1 MRRVGVGLVLLCVT
15 LLSGCANLKAVRG
28 FAEETRRISE
38 AFDPML
44 GQAVEQCRLAFLHRR
59 VYTTDA
65 PLSGFD
71 AEAAWQR
78 ATQSCR
84 PIEDSNGT
92 AQAMSRALAD
102 YASQL
107 MALAD
112 DGSGGSGGTEAI
124 GENHEALAGKLEQFQ
139 DAPRDQLGAIGNL
152 LRFVSRGAS
161 ARSKQEAIAEALG
174 HEEAVGALADA
185 LVVHAE
191 RVHGAYLRQRLA
203 DQDVLADALRSE
215 TASPTSSR
223 LWLMDL
229 HAQTRLLK
237 ERQQSVA
244 RLRAAVAQMKVALH
258 DLRTH
263 LTTLSAQE
271 RWVEVR
277 KLGREV
283 RGLHRQRGQAF

>member
-1 MRRVGVGLVLLCVT
+1 MRRVGLVLLLCVT
-15 LLSGCANLKAVRG
+15 LLSGCANLKAVRS

-44 GQAVEQCRLAFLHRR
+44 GQAVEQCRLTFLHRR

-78 ATQSCR
+78 ATQSCQ
-84 PIEDSNGT
+84 PIEERNAT
-92 AQAMSRALAD
+92 AQAMSSALAD

-112 DGSGGSGGTEAI
+112 DGAGGGTEAI
-124 GENHEALAGKLEQFQ
+124 GEDHEALAGKLDQFQ

-152 LRFVSRGAS
+152 LRFVSRGVS

-185 LVVHAE
+185 LVVYAE

-215 TASPTSSR
+215 TASPISSR

-229 HAQTRLLK
+229 HAQTRLLT
-237 ERQQSVA
+237 ERQQSIA
-244 RLRAAVAQMKVALH
+244 RLRTAVAQMKVALH

-263 LTTLSAQE
+263 LNTLSAQE

-283 RGLHRQRGQAF
+283 RGLHRQLGQAF

>member
-1 MRRVGVGLVLLCVT
+1 MRRVGLVLLCVT

-44 GQAVEQCRLAFLHRR
+44 GQTVEQCRLAFLHRR

-78 ATQSCR
+78 ATQSCQ
-84 PIEDSNGT
+84 PIEERNVT

-112 DGSGGSGGTEAI
+112 DGAGGGTEAI
-124 GENHEALAGKLEQFQ
+124 GEDHEALAGKLDQFQ

-185 LVVHAE
+185 LVVYAE

-215 TASPTSSR
+215 TASPISSR

-229 HAQTRLLK
+229 HAQTRLLA
-237 ERQQSVA
+237 ERQQSIA
-244 RLRAAVAQMKVALH
+244 RLRTAVAQMKVALH

-271 RWVEVR
+271 RWIEVR

-283 RGLHRQRGQAF
+283 RGLHRQLGQAF

>member
-1 MRRVGVGLVLLCVT
+1 MRRVGLVLLCVT

-71 AEAAWQR
+71 ADAAWQR
-78 ATQSCR
+78 ATQSCQ
-84 PIEDSNGT
+84 PIEERNAT

-102 YASQL
+102 YANQL

-112 DGSGGSGGTEAI
+112 DGAGGGTEAI
-124 GENHEALAGKLEQFQ
+124 GEDHEALAGKLDQFQ

-152 LRFVSRGAS
+152 LRFVSRGVS

-185 LVVHAE
+185 LVVYAE

-229 HAQTRLLK
+229 HAQTRLLA
-237 ERQQSVA
+237 ERQQSIA

-283 RGLHRQRGQAF
+283 RGLHRQLGQAF

>member
-1 MRRVGVGLVLLCVT
+1 MRRVGLVLLCVT

-44 GQAVEQCRLAFLHRR
+44 GQTVEQCRLAFLHRR

-78 ATQSCR
+78 ATQSCQ
-84 PIEDSNGT
+84 PIEERNAT

-112 DGSGGSGGTEAI
+112 DGAGGGTEVI
-124 GENHEALAGKLEQFQ
+124 GEDHEALAGKLDQFQ

-185 LVVHAE
+185 LVVYAE

-215 TASPTSSR
+215 TASPISSR

-229 HAQTRLLK
+229 HAQTRLLA
-237 ERQQSVA
+237 ERQQSIA
-244 RLRAAVAQMKVALH
+244 RLRTAVAQMKVALH

-271 RWVEVR
+271 RWIEVR

-283 RGLHRQRGQAF
+283 RGLHRQLGQAF

>member
-1 MRRVGVGLVLLCVT
+1 MRRVGLVLLCVT

-44 GQAVEQCRLAFLHRR
+44 GQTVEQCRLAFLHRR

-78 ATQSCR
+78 ATQSCQ
-84 PIEDSNGT
+84 PIEERNAT

-112 DGSGGSGGTEAI
+112 DGAGGGTEAI
-124 GENHEALAGKLEQFQ
+124 GEDHEALAGKLDQFQ

-185 LVVHAE
+185 LVVYAE

-215 TASPTSSR
+215 TASPISSR

-229 HAQTRLLK
+229 HAQTRLLA
-237 ERQQSVA
+237 ERQQSIA
-244 RLRAAVAQMKVALH
+244 RLRTAVAQMKVALH

-271 RWVEVR
+271 RWIEVR

-283 RGLHRQRGQAF
+283 RGLHRQLGQAF

>member
-1 MRRVGVGLVLLCVT
+1 MRRVGLVLLCVT

-44 GQAVEQCRLAFLHRR
+44 GQTVEQCRLAFLHRR

-78 ATQSCR
+78 ATQSCQ
-84 PIEDSNGT
+84 PIEERNVT

-112 DGSGGSGGTEAI
+112 DGAGGGTEAI
-124 GENHEALAGKLEQFQ
+124 GEDHEALAGKLDQFQ

-185 LVVHAE
+185 LVVYAE

-215 TASPTSSR
+215 TASPISSR

-229 HAQTRLLK
+229 HAQTRLLA
-237 ERQQSVA
+237 ERQQSIA

-271 RWVEVR
+271 RWIEVR

-283 RGLHRQRGQAF
+283 RGLHRQLGQAF